1 MQIANSF
8 AATESGVDE
17 SVTSK
22 FPGSTVSYGSQAS
35 GAGDNRT
42 IPLSEGGDINPQT
55 GAYVIFQPLLVAIH
69 THQSSSPYKARDYEG
84 HGGPEDKM
92 ADAARDFGGED
103 DVSSKVRQG
112 GETVRPSGNAPN
124 SSAGGQGKASTLD

>member
-1 MQIANSF
+1 VQAANSF

-55 GAYVIFQPLLVAIH
+55 GAYV
-69 THQSSSPYKARDYEG
+69 QSSLT
-84 HGGPEDKM
+84 
-92 ADAARDFGGED
+92 
-103 DVSSKVRQG
+103 Q
-112 GETVRPSGNAPN
+112 
-124 SSAGGQGKASTLD
+124 STIQY